1 MNPKDSRIA
10 WYIKQ
15 LTKLSRNPRIKIIGY
30 DKDEFLDII
39 NLLFGPIVDEKGN
52 PLFPE
57 DFRYLACA
65 LYQLEQI
72 SSMEEYLQRRSV
84 PQEAIEGAKNLAEI
98 KPKEKEALAQAKTK
112 VGRFIQEQEELA
124 RQANQLS
131 ASQLAQAEKNIT
143 QEVERTI
150 RERAPQLVRNQPE
163 VVDKLV
169 EEFKEEV
176 LTNCFE
182 SPRQA
187 LGPEAY
193 QTIIDQALPRIDLV
207 IAEENIPLSPGEKE
221 AIKLGLKETA
231 KTTLPEAS
239 VLTQIDFKLPQ
250 SVQEKIPV
258 QGTAFSP
265 VAAAFH
271 PVDLV
276 RKLSQ
281 PSAIAAQM
289 VMAGEISDEEA
300 IKQQLEKELR
310 SPKRDIQRITQLANT
325 LQEMKEFKL
334 SSRELRYS
342 AYGLTSQD
350 FQKAIDFLQKELGA
364 GDPTIRFLE
373 IRKRRQ
379 EGFESKFPS
388 ASQKIRSFFALNQQL
403 GQRPAVVELRGTY
416 NSLPSPEPVG
426 KMNQVLNQIGTISRF
441 YQISSQFPGI
451 RQIESLPFQKIADFR
466 GFVYQKTLHPL
477 FHRLAQTSF
486 GQAIKT
492 GITTAFKETTK
503 KAIGEG
509 IKKGITWL
517 ATKLGL
523 QAAITAISA
532 ALALPSGGI
541 SLLIGALVEVGG
553 KFLGKIWDTIK
564 GFIREPEKALALVG
578 AGILTVVILPM
589 PIAIIGVVPIA
600 LGGLG
605 LMAGAGGILGGFATG
620 VEAFFVALAAP
631 FATKAIA
638 YLVIGVM
645 GGLAIITFF
654 IVILTASAFIIPA
667 APVAEV
673 REVQSLYMEVV
684 KTANP
689 TTAAAPPVEIS
700 YTIKITAKQEA
711 ITNIRIDN
719 QTTLANEN
727 GSLPITK
734 DNNGNSITSFPCP
747 NLNPG
752 ETCTKEYIIMAKGSD
767 FENSAIL
774 DTVIVL
780 ANVPSKDLTNERSSA
795 SASVIIGNPP
805 LYCFVFLNRD
815 ITSRWRDED
824 KAIEIQAISELS
836 QKQKYIEKLCA
847 KGTINLVREYKDP
860 GYSGETQGNSIILF
874 NKNFGSLRNAIFTLA
889 HESGHVYSH
898 RLGDDYLLFKNSGA
912 YAREGL
918 ICSYNLQTNSPESE
932 SFAEMIANYVRFSND
947 SCFRGKQFNQKYPL
961 HFKFA
966 EHVIFE
972 DF

>member
-15 LTKLSRNPRIKIIGY
+15 LTKLSLNPRIKIIGY

-131 ASQLAQAEKNIT
+131 ANQLAQAEKNIT
-143 QEVERTI
+143 QEVERI
-150 RERAPQLVRNQPE
+150 IKERVPQLVSNQPE
-163 VVDKLV
+163 VVDKLI

-193 QTIIDQALPRIDLV
+193 QAIIDQALPRIDLV

-221 AIKLGLKETA
+221 ALEQGLKEIT

-239 VLTQIDFKLPQ
+239 ALTQIDFKLPK

-300 IKQQLEKELR
+300 IKQQLVKELR
-310 SPKRDIQRITQLANT
+310 SPKRDLQRITQLVNT
-325 LQEMKEFKL
+325 LREMEAYKL

-342 AYGLTSQD
+342 VYGLSSQD
-350 FQKAIDFLQKELGA
+350 FQKAIDYLQEVCGA
-364 GDPTIRFLE
+364 GDPAVRFLE
-373 IRKRRQ
+373 IQKRRQ
-379 EGFESKFPS
+379 EEFELKFPS
-388 ASQKIRSFFALNQQL
+388 ASKKNRFSSFLNQQM
-403 GQRPAVVELRGTY
+403 GQRPSVVELRGTY
-416 NSLPSPEPVG
+416 TSLPSPEPLG
-426 KMNQVLNQIGTISRF
+426 KMSQVFNQIGTVSHF
-441 YQISSQFPGI
+441 YQVSSQFPGI

-466 GFVYQKTLHPL
+466 SLVYRRTLHPL

-503 KAIGEG
+503 KAISEG

-517 ATKLGL
+517 ATKFGASAILSTLGTIIPGIGNVVGLIAGFLIDKARGLLSSLLQRIKKPEVALGL
-523 QAAITAISA
+523 AI
-532 ALALPSGGI
+532 GG
-541 SLLIGALVEVGG
+541 
-553 KFLGKIWDTIK
+553 
-564 GFIREPEKALALVG
+564 
-578 AGILTVVILPM
+578 VIF
-589 PIAIIGVVPIA
+589 IIGVPGTIGLILGVPLLA
-600 LGGLG
+600 LSGAGFA
-605 LMAGAGGILGGFATG
+605 AGAGGILGGFATG

-631 FATKAIA
+631 FAAPIGL
-638 YLVIGVM
+638 LVGGII

-654 IVILTASAFIIPA
+654 IVMLTASAFIIPA
-667 APVAEV
+667 KPVAEIEEAQSV
-673 REVQSLYMEVV
+673 YIEVD

-689 TTAAAPPVEIS
+689 TKIAVPPVEIS
-700 YTIKITAKQEA
+700 YTIQITAKQET

-719 QTTLANEN
+719 QTMVTNEN
-727 GSLPITK
+727 RSFPITK
-734 DNNGNSITSFPCP
+734 DISCP
-747 NLNPG
+747 ANLNPG
-752 ETCTKEYIIMAKGSD
+752 ETCTKEYIIKAEGPD

-774 DTVIVL
+774 DTVMVL
-780 ANVPSKDLTNERSSA
+780 ADVPSKNLTNERSSA

-805 LYCFVFLNRD
+805 LYCFVFKDRD
-815 ITSRWRDED
+815 IMSRWRDED
-824 KAIEIQAISELS
+824 KVIEIQAISELS
-836 QKQKYIEKLCA
+836 RRQKYIGKLCA
-847 KGTINLVREYKDP
+847 NGTINLIREYSNP
-860 GYSGETQGNSIILF
+860 WYSGEAHGANEIALF
-874 NKNFGSLRNAIFTLA
+874 NKNFSSVGNAIFTLA

-898 RLGDDYLLFKNSGA
+898 RRGGDYKDFLGSGI
-912 YAREGL
+912 YQPTPKGEGF
-918 ICSYNLQTNSPESE
+918 ICSYPSRKSE
-932 SFAEMIANYVRFSND
+932 AEDFAEMIANYVRLSKNP
-947 SCFRGKQFNQKYPL
+947 CFGNEQFNKKYPL
-961 HFKFA
+961 HYKFVG
-966 EHVIFE
+966 HVIFE

>member
-1 MNPKDSRIA
+1 MKPDARIY
-10 WYIKQ
+10 WYIEQ
-15 LTKLSRNPRIKIIGY
+15 LTKLSRNPKLKIIGY

-143 QEVERTI
+143 QEIERTI
-150 RERAPQLVRNQPE
+150 REKAPQLVRNQPE

-182 SPRQA
+182 SPRQT
-187 LGPEAY
+187 LDKEAY
-193 QTIIDQALPRIDLV
+193 QAIIDQALPQVDLI

-221 AIKLGLKETA
+221 ALEQGLKEIA

-239 VLTQIDFKLPQ
+239 TLTQIDFKLPK

-265 VAAAFH
+265 LAAAFH

-289 VMAGEISDEEA
+289 VVAGEISDEEA
-300 IKQQLEKELR
+300 IKQQLVKELR
-310 SPKRDIQRITQLANT
+310 SPKRDLQRITQLVNT
-325 LQEMKEFKL
+325 LREMKVYKL
-334 SSRELRYS
+334 PSRELRYS
-342 AYGLTSQD
+342 VYGLSSQD

-364 GDPTIRFLE
+364 GDSTIRFLE
-373 IRKRRQ
+373 IQKRKQ
-379 EGFESKFPS
+379 EGFELKFPS
-388 ASQKIRSFFALNQQL
+388 ASKKNWFSSVINRQM
-403 GQRPAVVELRGTY
+403 GQRPQVVELRGTY
-416 NSLPSPEPVG
+416 TSLPSPEPVG
-426 KMNQVLNQIGTISRF
+426 KMNQVFNQIGTVSHF
-441 YQISSQFPGI
+441 YQVSSQFPGI

-523 QAAITAISA
+523 HAAITAISS
-532 ALALPSGGI
+532 ALALPTGGI

-553 KFLGKIWDTIK
+553 KIVGKIWDAIK
-564 GFIREPEKALALVG
+564 GFIRKPENALALVG
-578 AGILTVVILPM
+578 GSVLIFVLLPM
-589 PIAIIGVVPIA
+589 PFALAGLFPAAI
-600 LGGLG
+600 GGLG
-605 LMAGAGGILGGFATG
+605 LMAGAGGILGGFSAG
-620 VEAFFVALAAP
+620 VGAFFVALAAP
-631 FATKAIA
+631 FAAPIGL
-638 YLVIGVM
+638 LVGGIL

-654 IVILTASAFIIPA
+654 IVMLTASAFIIPA
-667 APVAEV
+667 KPLERISEYFEVIKSADKEKIENNELPVIINYTVTVNAKQAITITSAYDE
-673 REVQSLYMEVV
+673 RGITCQPGSNPQFEKRIDLPLKPKGANGWEAKYSLDIDDSF
-684 KTANP
+684 KDCRLCNTATVIANIKGRDTGIMNYNTLCIDIGKPPEDCPSGWP
-689 TTAAAPPVEIS
+689 TDHG
-700 YTIKITAKQEA
+700 YITQGPKGNYSHDDPNLQEA
-711 ITNIRIDN
+711 IDIGVVVGTPVKSTHSGKVEGTGGSGLNKWVKVRGSCGGQNFTTLYLHLETIDPEIKEDKPVSMGQPIGTSGASGPNKTQQHLHYEFVGIEMVWPNIGYSTDERIDN
-719 QTTLANEN
+719 ILE
-727 GSLPITK
+727 GCC
-734 DNNGNSITSFPCP
+734 GNTPPC
-747 NLNPG
+747 
-752 ETCTKEYIIMAKGSD
+752 
-767 FENSAIL
+767 
-774 DTVIVL
+774 
-780 ANVPSKDLTNERSSA
+780 SS
-795 SASVIIGNPP
+795 
-805 LYCFVFLNRD
+805 
-815 ITSRWRDED
+815 
-824 KAIEIQAISELS
+824 
-836 QKQKYIEKLCA
+836 
-847 KGTINLVREYKDP
+847 
-860 GYSGETQGNSIILF
+860 
-874 NKNFGSLRNAIFTLA
+874 
-889 HESGHVYSH
+889 
-898 RLGDDYLLFKNSGA
+898 
-912 YAREGL
+912 
-918 ICSYNLQTNSPESE
+918 ICSSHNVTW
-932 SFAEMIANYVRFSND
+932 
-947 SCFRGKQFNQKYPL
+947 
-961 HFKFA
+961 
-966 EHVIFE
+966 
-972 DF
+972 

>member
-15 LTKLSRNPRIKIIGY
+15 LTKLSGNPRIKIIGY

-193 QTIIDQALPRIDLV
+193 QAIIDQALPRIDLV

-221 AIKLGLKETA
+221 ALKLGLKETA

-281 PSAIAAQM
+281 PSVKAAQM
-289 VMAGEISDEEA
+289 VVAGEISDEEA
-300 IKQQLEKELR
+300 IKQQLQKELR

-325 LQEMKEFKL
+325 LQEMKKFKL

-350 FQKAIDFLQKELGA
+350 FQKAIDFLQEELGA
-364 GDPTIRFLE
+364 GDPAVRFLE
-373 IRKRRQ
+373 IQKRRQ
-379 EGFESKFPS
+379 EGFELKFPS
-388 ASQKIRSFFALNQQL
+388 ASKKNRFSSFLNQQM
-403 GQRPAVVELRGTY
+403 GQRPQVVELRGTY
-416 NSLPSPEPVG
+416 TSLPSPEPVG
-426 KMNQVLNQIGTISRF
+426 KMNQVLNQVGTVSRF

-466 GFVYQKTLHPL
+466 GLVYQKTLHPL

-517 ATKLGL
+517 ATKFGASAILSALGTIIPGIGNVIGLAIGFLIDKAKGIISGIL
-523 QAAITAISA
+523 QKIKKPEV
-532 ALALPSGGI
+532 ALALGLGGAFFVFGI
-541 SLLIGALVEVGG
+541 PGVIG
-553 KFLGKIWDTIK
+553 
-564 GFIREPEKALALVG
+564 LALGLPLLALSG
-578 AGILTVVILPM
+578 AGF
-589 PIAIIGVVPIA
+589 A
-600 LGGLG
+600 
-605 LMAGAGGILGGFATG
+605 AGAGGLLGGLSAG
-620 VEAFFVALAAP
+620 VAAFFVALAAP
-631 FATKAIA
+631 FAAPIGL
-638 YLVIGVM
+638 LVGGIL

-654 IVILTASAFIIPA
+654 IVMLTASAFIIPA
-667 APVAEV
+667 SPEKIAEV
-673 REVQSLYMEVV
+673 SSVYLRVT
-684 KTANP
+684 KTASQYQIENKELPNNP
-689 TTAAAPPVEIS
+689 LVSYTMTITAAQPV
-700 YTIKITAKQEA
+700 
-711 ITNIRIDN
+711 R
-719 QTTLANEN
+719 
-727 GSLPITK
+727 
-734 DNNGNSITSFPCP
+734 ITSIIDKRSVSCRSNTPP
-747 NLNPG
+747 QVETPVTIEPPSNPVTYWRWPDDNSYQLTFG
-752 ETCTKEYIIMAKGSD
+752 PG
-767 FENSAIL
+767 FEDCRICNTV
-774 DTVIVL
+774 TVIG
-780 ANVPSKDLTNERSSA
+780 NVVDGPTGERSSHTA
-795 SASVIIGNPP
+795 CVKIGNPP
-805 LYCFVFLNRD
+805 EDCPSGWPTEHGYITQGPHGSYSHAGQEAID
-815 ITSRWRDED
+815 IGTGGVMGVPVYATHEGEVIDPAGWRDLTVMIRGDCSGKFISIYTHLRTRAVRPGDHVHRGDLIGTTNHPDPHLHYEFTNLTMTEPYID
-824 KAIEIQAISELS
+824 ISDDELEGCVGKAD
-836 QKQKYIEKLCA
+836 C
-847 KGTINLVREYKDP
+847 
-860 GYSGETQGNSIILF
+860 GN
-874 NKNFGSLRNAIFTLA
+874 
-889 HESGHVYSH
+889 V
-898 RLGDDYLLFKNSGA
+898 
-912 YAREGL
+912 
-918 ICSYNLQTNSPESE
+918 QW
-932 SFAEMIANYVRFSND
+932 
-947 SCFRGKQFNQKYPL
+947 
-961 HFKFA
+961 
-966 EHVIFE
+966 
-972 DF
+972 